1 MVFWFFL
8 YPVST
13 LWGEITIQEEKM
25 RAKSLL
31 HVFAA
36 FRRHIIVYWA
46 KLLRDLLKC
55 RAIIR
60 LYCLDPQRAL
70 DPTSLQRLPPTGRI
84 VAEIRAAPSA
94 FAGRINRHTPVGI
107 AHQAEQPALRIGAP
121 ARDTRT
127 HGDMLRPW
135 PGYLFLRLRH
145 NSKQ

>member
-1 MVFWFFL
+1 VKL
-8 YPVST
+8 QSKKKKRT
-13 LWGEITIQEEKM
+13 N
-25 RAKSLL
+25 SLL
-31 HVFAA
+31 RVFTA
-36 FRRHIIVYWA
+36 FRQNIIVYWA

-55 RAIIR
+55 HAIIW

-70 DPTSLQRLPPTGRI
+70 EPTSLQRLLPTGRI

-127 HGDMLRPW
+127 HGDMLRPL